1 MTQHRTRRQF
11 LADVGRAALVT
22 SVGLG
27 LARELGFL
35 GARGIAFAGDV
46 ADAPGAL
53 SFGPLEPLVALL
65 QETAPDRLL
74 ELLVDRLA
82 KGTDLK
88 TLLAAG
94 ALANARTFGGED
106 YVGYHVMMALGPAWT
121 MAEELPAKR
130 RALPVLKVL
139 FRNTSRIQA
148 FGGRKN
154 EVLRELPAPSPL
166 PSGDATPG
174 EILRAVVRAKDVALA
189 VGVYAAL
196 GQAPARPDGLL
207 DDVLFAVEDDTEV
220 HRVALVY
227 RAWDLSKVIGAEHAS
242 TLLRQSV
249 RYCVKSEAGHH
260 GKHFGKVRELL
271 PKLLEA
277 HKLLDREP
285 GTKPCDDAWVDA
297 TSRAIFEATPDDA
310 AGLAAAALAEGRA
323 PADLGEAISL
333 AANQLLLRDPGRSI
347 AEARPG
353 KAIGTV
359 HGDSVGLHASDSAN
373 AWRNL
378 ARAGTP
384 RNTYACLILGAY
396 QAALD
401 RIARG
406 GDFLT
411 WTPNPTPEDVA
422 KVTETDPVKLLTQ
435 ADEAIR
441 AQDQTKACATVHR
454 YGALDLPAR
463 PVFDLLLGYATT
475 EDGALHAEKYYRT
488 VVEEFAATRPTFR
501 WRHLDALAR
510 VTASEY
516 GQTAAGIEE
525 ASKRLGV

>member
-1 MTQHRTRRQF
+1 MQHRTRRQF
-11 LADVGRAALVT
+11 LADVGRGALVG
-22 SVGLG
+22 SLGLG
-27 LARELGFL
+27 LARELGL
-35 GARGIAFAGDV
+35 GIGRAL
-46 ADAPGAL
+46 ADEPSDAL

-74 ELLVDRLA
+74 EVLVDRLA
-82 KGTDLK
+82 KGADLK

-106 YVGYHVMMALGPAWT
+106 YVGFHTMMALGPAWT
-121 MAEELPAKR
+121 MAEELPEKR

-139 FRNTSRIQA
+139 LRNTSRIQA

-154 EVLRELPAPSPL
+154 EVLRAFPHL
-166 PSGDATPG
+166 TPPPCG
-174 EILRAVVRAKDVALA
+174 
-189 VGVYAAL
+189 
-196 GQAPARPDGLL
+196 DGLGAL
-207 DDVLFAVEDDTEV
+207 LRRGVREKDLSLAEAAFENMAGGSPGDLIDGVLPTVEDDTEV
-220 HRVALVY
+220 HRVALAY
-227 RAWDLSKVIGAEHAS
+227 RAWDLSKVIGAEHAH

-249 RYCVKSEAGHH
+249 RYCVKSEAGNH

-271 PKLLEA
+271 PKLLES
-277 HKLLDREP
+277 HHLLDREP

-333 AANQLLLRDPGRSI
+333 AANQLLLRDTGRSV

-373 AWRNL
+373 AWRGL
-378 ARAGTP
+378 ARAGAP

-401 RIARG
+401 RVARG

-411 WTPNPTPEDVA
+411 WAPNPKPEDVA
-422 KVTETDPVKLLTQ
+422 KVIETDPGRLLAQ

-441 AQDQTKACATVHR
+441 AQDQAKACAIVHR
-454 YGALDLPAR
+454 YGALDLPPR
-463 PVFDLLLGYATT
+463 PVFDLLLGYATS

-488 VVEEFAATRPTFR
+488 VVEEFAATRPAFR

-516 GQTAAGIEE
+516 GQTAAGFEE
-525 ASKRLGV
+525 ARRRLGV

>member
-1 MTQHRTRRQF
+1 MRLRTRRQ
-11 LADVGRAALVT
+11 LLVDAGRAALAT

-27 LARELGFL
+27 LARELGLL
-35 GARGIAFAGDV
+35 GARGFAFAGDV
-46 ADAPGAL
+46 AEGPGAL
-53 SFGPLEPLVALL
+53 SFGALEPLVALL
-65 QETAPDRLL
+65 QETAPERLL
-74 ELLVDRLA
+74 EVLVDRLA

-106 YVGYHVMMALGPAWT
+106 YVGFHTMMALGPAFT

-148 FGGRKN
+148 FGGRRN
-154 EVLRELPAPSPL
+154 EVLRALPPPSPL
-166 PSGDATPG
+166 PSGDAKPG
-174 EILRAVVRAKDVALA
+174 ELLRGAVRSKDVAA
-189 VGVYAAL
+189 AEGVYAGL
-196 GQAPARPDGLL
+196 GQDPARLDGLL

-220 HRVALVY
+220 HRVALAY
-227 RAWDLSKVIGAEHAS
+227 RAWDLSKIIGAEHAQ

-277 HKLLDREP
+277 HHLLDREP
-285 GTKPCDDAWVDA
+285 GTKACDDAWVDA
-297 TSRAIFEATPDDA
+297 TSRAIFEATPEDA

-323 PADLGEAISL
+323 PGELGEAISL
-333 AANQLLLRDPGRSI
+333 AANQLLLRDPGRSV
-347 AEARPG
+347 AEARPN
-353 KAIGTV
+353 KAIGSV

-384 RNTYACLILGAY
+384 RHAHACLILGAY

-411 WTPNPTPEDVA
+411 WAPNPKPEDLA
-422 KVTETDPVKLLTQ
+422 QVTETDPGRLLAQ

-441 AQDQTKACATVHR
+441 AQDQARACAIVHR
-454 YGALDLPAR
+454 YGTLDLPAR
-463 PVFDLLLGYATT
+463 PVFDLMLGYATT

-488 VVEEFAATRPTFR
+488 VVEEFAATRPAFR

-525 ASKRLGV
+525 ASRRLGI